1 MKVKVR
7 NYILELTVGDITE
20 QEVDA
25 IGNAANSGLR
35 GGGGV
40 DGAIHRVGGPTIMQE
55 LKSRYEGCP
64 TGSAV
69 ETGAGNLKARH
80 VMHAVGPIYRGQE
93 EDAKLLAGA
102 YRSCLTLALDNRCKS
117 IALPSISTGV
127 YGYPIAEASRIALE
141 TVIDFLMYKG
151 GIDLVR
157 FVLFSENDFKVYR
170 EAALELARD
179 RDLITVE
186 KKEFLQ

>member
-7 NYILELTVGDITE
+7 NYIIELAVGDITE
-20 QEVDA
+20 QDVDA

-40 DGAIHRVGGPTIMQE
+40 DGAIHRVGGPEIMNE

-69 ETGAGNLKARH
+69 ETGGGKLKARH
-80 VMHAVGPIYRGQE
+80 VMHAVGPIYRGRE
-93 EDAKLLAGA
+93 EDAKLLARA
-102 YRSCLTLALDNRCKS
+102 YRSCLNLALENRCKS

-141 TVIDFLMYKG
+141 TTIDFLEQKG

-157 FVLFSENDFKVYR
+157 FVLFSEGDFKVYR
-170 EAALELARD
+170 AAALELARE
-179 RDLITVE
+179 RDLMTVE
-186 KKEFLQ
+186 KRDLLH